1 MRHVVV
7 LGSFVLAA
15 LAACGD
21 TASVIEPDPNAA
33 GDGGGTSRPDGST
46 GPGPDGSITSDGAT
60 PSDGGAAADPN
71 LPGPYTTASGDAT
84 ITPGTGDRLPIHVV
98 YPNGVPA
105 PLPVVVIAH
114 GFQLSIDL
122 YYGYAERLASHGFLA
137 VVPDYPTG
145 ISANN
150 VKDAQNLVAALDW
163 SLTAA
168 PVKGDATKAGVM
180 GHSRG
185 GKAAILAAA
194 RDARFKALMGLDPV
208 DSKPGGFVNC
218 DTTTECP
225 PATGELT
232 KVNAPVLF
240 LGETLDATAG
250 ALGQACAPADMN
262 FAVLYGAA
270 KAPAISVD
278 VAGAGHM
285 SFLDNPNCAFFCGQC
300 KTPTAKSADVLA
312 LARSYTAAFFLR
324 HLQGVAAMDAYL
336 TGAQAQ
342 ARYVTPKV
350 ATIQSK

>member
-1 MRHVVV
+1 MRHIVV
-7 LGSFVLAA
+7 LGSLVLVS

-21 TASVIEPDPNAA
+21 TASVVEPDPNATV
-33 GDGGGTSRPDGST
+33 DGGETTRPDGST
-46 GPGPDGSITSDGAT
+46 LPGPDGSSPGDGSTTGDSGTAL
-60 PSDGGAAADPN
+60 DPN
-71 LPGPYTTASGDAT
+71 LPGPYTTASSDAT
-84 ITPGTGDRLPIHVV
+84 ITPGTGDRLPMHVV
-98 YPNGVPA
+98 YPNGLA
-105 PLPVVVIAH
+105 GPLPVVIIAH

-122 YYGYAERLASHGFLA
+122 YYGYAERLATHGFLA

-145 ISANN
+145 FGANN
-150 VKDAQNLVAALDW
+150 VKDAQNLIAALDW
-163 SLTAA
+163 SLTSA

-194 RDARFKALMGLDPV
+194 RDPRFKALMGLDPV
-208 DSKPGGFVNC
+208 DSKPGGFINC

-225 PATGELT
+225 PATGELA

-250 ALGQACAPADMN
+250 AFGQACAPADLN
-262 FAVLYGAA
+262 FAILYGAA
-270 KAPAISVD
+270 KSPAISVD

-285 SFLDNPNCAFFCGQC
+285 SFLDNPNCAIFCGQC

-312 LARSYTAAFFLR
+312 LARAYTAAFFVR
-324 HLQGVAAMDAYL
+324 HLQGNAAMDAYI